1 MKIFVIF
8 WFLYK
13 YRNFPRDAPYVMK
26 RNFKFLGACLAAIC
40 AASLLLLIVLPGRT
54 YVEKDIIIH
63 KSPEEIYV
71 VLSNFNSWNAWVPW
85 LEIDTSTKV
94 LVMGPKGQI
103 GHSWNWYSTHPK
115 VGNGSL
121 VLVDWVPNYSLKYQI
136 TYKDHAPVFCGFEL
150 DEEGDFTKVK
160 WYADKDTK
168 QGSAFNSAF
177 GGFIGILFASEFE
190 KDMEAGLVGLKTHLE
205 HK

>member
-26 RNFKFLGACLAAIC
+26 RIFNFLGACLAAIC

-63 KSPEEIYV
+63 KSPEEIYE

-121 VLVDWVPNYSLKYQI
+121 VLVDWVPNYSLKYKI
-136 TYKDHAPVFCGFEL
+136 TYKDHGPVFCGFEL

-160 WYADKDTK
+160 WYADKDMK
-168 QGSAFNSAF
+168 QGSVFNLAF
-177 GGFIGILFASEFE
+177 GGFI
-190 KDMEAGLVGLKTHLE
+190 
-205 HK
+205 